1 MDWTEL
7 MLWEQVWEN
16 PVAVL
21 ECLFYV
27 YFDVLLCEVIPALIT
42 A

>member
-16 PVAVL
+16 PVVVL
-21 ECLFYV
+21 ECLFHV